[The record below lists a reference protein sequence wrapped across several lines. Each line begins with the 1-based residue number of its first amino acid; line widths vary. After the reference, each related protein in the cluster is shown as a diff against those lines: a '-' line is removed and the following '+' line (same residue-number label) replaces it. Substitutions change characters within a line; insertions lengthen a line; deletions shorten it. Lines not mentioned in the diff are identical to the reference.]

1 MVETGK
7 RIKELRTGL
16 GMSQRELADKI
27 GVAQNTV
34 SQYESGVSELSME
47 VLFHLA
53 IVLETTSDYLL
64 GITNY

>member
-1 MVETGK
+1 
-7 RIKELRTGL
+7 
-16 GMSQRELADKI
+16 MSQRELADKI